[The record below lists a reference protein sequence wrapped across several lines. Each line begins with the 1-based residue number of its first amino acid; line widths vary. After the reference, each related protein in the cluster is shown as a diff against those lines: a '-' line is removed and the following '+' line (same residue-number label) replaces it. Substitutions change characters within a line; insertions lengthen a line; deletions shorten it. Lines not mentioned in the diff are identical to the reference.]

1 MGNTFSW
8 GKHFWM
14 TKLFNFILLPQ
25 VVTVMEQYLVNPGFT
40 DAEWR
45 DINIT
50 VKELYPIVLAVE
62 VWGKRMANSCICFQ
76 CDNEALVYVNKH
88 SRKESNIIFLI
99 RKLVLLSLNFNILY
113 KSEHIPGKKNVLSDA
128 LSHLQIQKFLHMI
141 PEAEKVPTSVQL
153 LPQLPN

>member
-1 MGNTFSW
+1 MFIHINQGFIITLKTYTAICHSFSPYF
-8 GKHFWM
+8 HSQNYRI
-14 TKLFNFILLPQ
+14 KLLNSN
-25 VVTVMEQYLVNPGFT
+25 VNVPPFGI
-40 DAEWR
+40 R
-45 DINIT
+45 
-50 VKELYPIVLAVE
+50 
-62 VWGKRMANSCICFQ
+62 
-76 CDNEALVYVNKH
+76 
-88 SRKESNIIFLI
+88 

>member
-1 MGNTFSW
+1 
-8 GKHFWM
+8 
-14 TKLFNFILLPQ
+14 
-25 VVTVMEQYLVNPGFT
+25 MEQYLVNPGFT

-62 VWGKRMANSCICFQ
+62 VWGKRKANSCICFQ

-128 LSHLQIQKFLHMI
+128 LSHLQIQKF
-141 PEAEKVPTSVQL
+141 
-153 LPQLPN
+153 